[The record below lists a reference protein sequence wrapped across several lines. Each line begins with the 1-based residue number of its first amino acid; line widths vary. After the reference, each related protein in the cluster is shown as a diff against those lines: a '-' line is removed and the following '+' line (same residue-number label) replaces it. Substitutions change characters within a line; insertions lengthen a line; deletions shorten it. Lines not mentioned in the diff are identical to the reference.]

1 MTSQGSA
8 QGRFQRA
15 LARRNLLPA
24 EMAPREMD
32 YVSLANALTL
42 TLLIAE
48 QAPQRFERAAV
59 RWHARPL

>member
-24 EMAPREMD
+24 EMAREMD
-32 YVSLANALTL
+32 YVSLANALAL